1 MAAEPTSR
9 TKISKINVGGTEY
22 SLGATYDSSGN
33 TIETTYATKSEVPT
47 AYVKSA
53 SVSDNQLTL
62 TDASGNTTTFSPSM
76 ESAVSSVNGKTGAVE
91 LTYSDVGAQVA
102 GSYVTVDTTQ
112 DITGIKTFK
121 APTNI
126 SGTEQATTIY
136 ETSNGGRIIFGKE
149 GPNSGTMIG
158 LDQVK
163 GTRRLNFR
171 ASATAGAIVWQ
182 QPESGSC
189 LYMDVGTVNFRQA
202 AITCTKSATFNSTA
216 TFNNT
221 VKFAYANYKSAGYL
235 YTDSSGNLQKGTLAT
250 VATSGSYNDLSDK
263 PTIPTYTAGDNVQI
277 SDANVISATDTTY
290 TAGDNITIDSNNK
303 ISSDAIIKLQDN
315 GTTTAGTWL
324 AKTDQISAYED
335 GQVFLYKITKAG
347 GSGATTLNIN
357 GLGAK
362 NVYTSGTSYLT
373 NSHFDVGQYILL
385 TYNATKICFRVI
397 NFYDS
402 TDIDN
407 VRTRYFKPY
416 AAEAIYRYKFVVLDA
431 DNRLVPIVTTNQTSI
446 IQVAKTPTAK
456 AFKPHNMWF
465 YNNYSATVNAGASVT
480 ANTLYWQ
487 TDSNNPWP
495 YNFNESVPAYRL
507 IYLRGTYDKKTDLFT
522 LYNDGSSPCKSYY
535 TFVPTNTASI
545 TLTDYFVSGYYYWLI
560 AGSYS
565 IADNASLLPHKELY
579 YFDGTNLTPVSN
591 LGDPTPTNMVTTNT
605 KQTITGSKTFTS
617 NIYFNEDLYLPYT
630 SRIFI
635 EDVSGTYSGD
645 TLSTLLAAKVDA
657 NTAITGDTKAKITY
671 DSKGLVTA
679 GADLTASDIPSL
691 PASKITSGTF
701 ADARIAS
708 ASTWNAKQSALS
720 TTQLAACNSGI
731 TSTKVST
738 YDGYATT
745 ISGKQDAITSSNKLA
760 ASLVS
765 GLSTVATS
773 GSYSD
778 LTNKPTIDVSLS
790 TTSTNAVQN
799 SIVTSAINS
808 KADSSALGDQVT
820 FSYDSTTG
828 TLTISPK

>member
-1 MAAEPTSR
+1 MAAEPTST

-33 TIETTYATKSEVPT
+33 TIETTYAKT
-47 AYVKSA
+47 A
-53 SVSDNQLTL
+53 D
-62 TDASGNTTTFSPSM
+62 
-76 ESAVSSVNGKTGAVE
+76 
-91 LTYSDVGAQVA
+91 
-102 GSYVTVDTTQ
+102 
-112 DITGIKTFK
+112 
-121 APTNI
+121 
-126 SGTEQATTIY
+126 
-136 ETSNGGRIIFGKE
+136 
-149 GPNSGTMIG
+149 
-158 LDQVK
+158 
-163 GTRRLNFR
+163 
-171 ASATAGAIVWQ
+171 
-182 QPESGSC
+182 
-189 LYMDVGTVNFRQA
+189 
-202 AITCTKSATFNSTA
+202 
-216 TFNNT
+216 
-221 VKFAYANYKSAGYL
+221 
-235 YTDSSGNLQKGTLAT
+235 LAD

-263 PTIPTYTAGDNVQI
+263 PTIPTYSAGDNVQI

-290 TAGDNITIDSNNK
+290 TAGDNITIDSSNK

-315 GTTTAGTWL
+315 GTATAGTWL
-324 AKTDQISAYED
+324 AKTDQISSYVD
-335 GQVFLYKITKAG
+335 GQVFLYKITVAG
-347 GSGATTLNIN
+347 TSATTLNIN

-362 NVYTSGTSYLT
+362 KVYRSGTSILQT
-373 NSHFDVGQYILL
+373 HFGVGQYILL
-385 TYNATKICFRVI
+385 TYNAINTCFRVT

-402 TDIDN
+402 TDTDN
-407 VRTRYFKPY
+407 SRTRYFRPY

-431 DNRLVPIVTTNQTSI
+431 DNRLVPIVTTNQESPT
-446 IQVAKTPTAK
+446 QVAKTPTTK
-456 AFKPHNMWF
+456 AFKPHNIWF
-465 YNNYSATVNAGASVT
+465 YNNGSTTVNAGAQVT
-480 ANTLYWQ
+480 DATLYWQ
-487 TDSNNPWP
+487 SNNNNSWV

-507 IYLRGTYDKKTDLFT
+507 VYLRGTYDKTTDLFT
-522 LYNDGSSPCKSYY
+522 LYNDGSATCKSYY

-560 AGSYS
+560 AGSHS
-565 IADNASLLPHKELY
+565 NANQASLLPHKELY
-579 YFDGTNLTPVSN
+579 YFNGTNLTLVSSQIVDDALSSDSENPVQNKVIKSALDGKQAAITSSN
-591 LGDPTPTNMVTTNT
+591 KLSYSLLSDTPTIPTKVSELTNDSGYTTNT
-605 KQTITGSKTFTS
+605 GTVTSVAVKMNNTTKGTITS
-617 NIYFNEDLYLPYT
+617 
-630 SRIFI
+630 
-635 EDVSGTYSGD
+635 SGTIDLGTVITAHQDISG
-645 TLSTLLAAKVDA
+645 KVDA
-657 NTAITGDTKAKITY
+657 NSAIMGATKAKITY

-679 GADLTASDIPSL
+679 GTDLIASDIPSL

-745 ISGKQDAITSSNKLA
+745 ISGKQDKITSSNKLA

-778 LTNKPTIDVSLS
+778 LSNKPTIDVSLS